1 MLEVTAETVAGLG
14 VIDGRSTSPPSVVV
28 VVVVAA
34 VDCVETGEGL
44 ERIEASFSKLSL
56 NYLMH

>member
-28 VVVVAA
+28 VVVAA
-34 VDCVETGEGL
+34 VDCVETGKGL
-44 ERIEASFSKLSL
+44 ERMEASFSKLSL

>member
-14 VIDGRSTSPPSVVV
+14 VIDGRSTSPPSVI
-28 VVVVAA
+28 VVAA